1 MSIFKR
7 SKQPEVEKA
16 IRDFEKRMIDREEE
30 IKKEVRSQTIEDL
43 LDGKIPISGFY
54 VKPGKYDRSALS
66 LSAIWCAIEL
76 ISNSIALMP
85 IDVKRK
91 DKITGNSDT
100 DKEHYLNNVFNGGQ
114 MSRFMLIKMMMV
126 DLLCYGNGYAYIER
140 NGKKV
145 TNLRYLESTSVSVN
159 YDSWTNKVFYLC
171 SLVNNGKPSEPQNM
185 LHVYKNSKNGYEGF
199 SVLKVAKHAIDLA
212 IATENAAADYYNKGL
227 NIQGIIHGKAPMN
240 KIQAEQAANSI
251 NQNLTGSQTYYKFL
265 PFDLGFEP
273 ISQTAKDAQLID
285 TRTFNIQ
292 EIARYLGISPT
303 LLYDLTH
310 SSYNSIEAANL
321 QFLTQTL
328 IPYITLFEA
337 EFNRKLVLERN
348 VYIDFDERELLRTD
362 MKSSAEYY
370 TKLVAGGIISVNEA
384 RTSLGYNK
392 VEGGDELNIA
402 YTDISQNSLTG
413 NGDDNNDSDNT
424 GDSNES
430 EV

>member
-1 MSIFKR
+1 M
-7 SKQPEVEKA
+7 
-16 IRDFEKRMIDREEE
+16 
-30 IKKEVRSQTIEDL
+30 T
-43 LDGKIPISGFY
+43 
-54 VKPGKYDRSALS
+54 
-66 LSAIWCAIEL
+66 
-76 ISNSIALMP
+76 
-85 IDVKRK
+85 
-91 DKITGNSDT
+91 
-100 DKEHYLNNVFNGGQ
+100 
-114 MSRFMLIKMMMV
+114 RFMLIKMMMV

-159 YDSWTNKVFYLC
+159 YNPTTNDLFYLC
-171 SLVNNGKPSEPQNM
+171 SRVNNNKPIKPENM
-185 LHVYKNSKNGYEGF
+185 LHIYKNSKNGYEGF
-199 SVLKVAKHAIDLA
+199 SILHVAKNAIDLA
-212 IATENAAADYYNKGL
+212 KATENAAADYYNKGL

-240 KIQAEQAANSI
+240 KVQAEQAANSI

-292 EIARYLGISPT
+292 EIARYFGISPV

-310 SSYNSIEAANL
+310 GSYNSVEAANL

-328 IPYITLFEA
+328 IPYITIIEN
-337 EFNRKLVLERN
+337 EFNKKLISERN
-348 VYIDFDERELLRTD
+348 VYIDLDERELLRTD

-384 RTSLGYNK
+384 RVNLGFNK

-402 YTDISQNSLTG
+402 YTDISQNSITS
-413 NGDDNNDSDNT
+413 NG
-424 GDSNES
+424 GL
-430 EV
+430 

>member
-7 SKQPEVEKA
+7 NRPDENIPVVDTEQ
-16 IRDFEKRMIDREEE
+16 
-30 IKKEVRSQTIEDL
+30 IKKQARETALQEF

-91 DKITGNSDT
+91 DKSTGNNEN
-100 DKEHYLNNVFNGGQ
+100 DKEHYLNNVFNNG
-114 MSRFMLIKMMMV
+114 MMTRFMLMKMMMV
-126 DLLCYGNGYAYIER
+126 DLLCYGNGYCYIER
-140 NGKKV
+140 NDKKIIS
-145 TNLRYLESTSVSVN
+145 LRYLEATSVSVQ
-159 YDSWTNKVFYLC
+159 YDPQTNTLFYLC
-171 SLVNNGKPSEPQNM
+171 PLINSKPIQPENM
-185 LHVYKNSKNGYEGF
+185 LHIYKNSKNGYEGF
-199 SVLKVAKHAIDLA
+199 SILHVAKHAIELA
-212 IATENAAADYYNKGL
+212 KATENAASDYYNKGL
-227 NIQGIIHGKAPMN
+227 NIQGIIHGKSPMN

-292 EIARYLGISPT
+292 EIARYFGISPI

-310 SSYNSIEAANL
+310 GNYNSVEAANL

-328 IPYITLFEA
+328 IPYITIIEN
-337 EFNRKLVLERN
+337 EFNKKLISERN
-348 VYIDFDERELLRTD
+348 VYIDLDERELLRTD
-362 MKSSAEYY
+362 MNTSAEYY
-370 TKLVAGGIISVNEA
+370 TKLVSGGIISVNEA
-384 RTSLGYNK
+384 RVNLGFNK

-402 YTDISQNSLTG
+402 YTDISQNSITSNG
-413 NGDDNNDSDNT
+413 NADNDSNNT
-424 GDSNES
+424 GYSNQS
-430 EV
+430 EE